1 MATIFTG
8 SYSENFD
15 TLVSSGTGP
24 TDTTPLPS
32 GWVFVETGT
41 NANATYTAGTGSNNA
56 GDTYSFGI
64 AGETERAL
72 GGLLSGSLTPLFGTS
87 FTNNTGNSIT
97 SLTTSYRGEQWRL
110 GNVTL
115 GRVADRLDF
124 QYSLNATSLT
134 TGTWVDVDALDFSSP
149 VTTGSTVGSLNGNT
163 NSTTLSTVISGLN
176 IAAGETFWFRWQDFN
191 VSGSDD
197 GLAIDDFSLSS
208 RPTPPPL
215 TPTVAIAANP
225 ASTTEGSTIS
235 GLFTIS
241 RTGDITNPLTVNFTT
256 GGTATSGSDYRTP
269 DSFATNSIEIPAGQ
283 SSVTIGISA
292 NDDTIIEAVEN
303 VSVTL
308 GTSVNYSVGSSNTA
322 TVTINDNDT
331 AIAVSKIHQIQGS
344 GLTFNSAFG
353 GTQAIEGVVVGS
365 FLGSSGLNGFYVQE
379 EDTDWD
385 TDFGTSEGIFVFD
398 PTGLFSGA
406 VGDKVRVTGLVGE
419 FTSSATGITGSTI
432 NSSLTQLSLA
442 STVSTKS
449 VLNLGSSSLPSIT
462 NVTLPVADASVLE
475 RYEGM
480 LVNVGAAVGSLTVTN
495 NFTLSRFGQVGLSA
509 GDRLDQYTQ
518 VNAPSV
524 TGYADYRANLLDNYI
539 ILDDGSNTQNPAA
552 VIHARNGQPLSA
564 TNTLRAGDTIAS
576 ITGVLDQRF
585 EGYRVQ
591 TKTPA
596 NFDSTNVREN
606 TAPDVGG
613 TLKVASFNLLNFFNG
628 DGMGGGFP
636 TSRGADSLAEY
647 NRQLPKT
654 VEAILGLNADVFGYN
669 EIENDGYGSTS
680 AVQTL
685 VDALNAATAPGT
697 YAFVTPPA
705 SALNASGTFG
715 GDEITVGFIYK
726 TSAARVAPGTSAA
739 ALTTGAFAQ
748 DDANR
753 VQRPALAVTFEQLN
767 NGLPTNATFTAVI
780 NHFKSKSSSAGGV
793 GDADIGDGQGFSNG
807 TRTRASQDLA
817 AWLAT
822 NPTGT
827 ADSDYLIMGDL
838 NAYRLENPITTLTD
852 AGYTSLF
859 GSESYSYQFQGQ
871 WGSLDHA
878 LASGSLNSQVTGA
891 AKWHINADEPLALD
905 YNLEFKSAVQQSS
918 FYNVDPFA
926 SSDHD
931 PLVVGLNLT
940 PTNQAPTA
948 VTFSN
953 PVATLA
959 ENTSTTTR
967 IQVATVNLTDDG
979 FGTNVL
985 SLSGTDSSFFEL
997 DGSALFLKAN
1007 TSLNFEDK
1015 FSYAVTVAVD
1025 DASVGITP
1033 DASAN
1038 FTLAVT
1044 NVNEAPIA
1052 NNDSGFTANQSM
1064 AKLISIATLLAN
1076 DTDPDANPTLS
1087 ILPDGF
1093 SDVVGGTVALNG
1105 GNVVFTPGSSF
1116 SGPANF
1122 KYTLSDGS
1130 LTSQAIVML
1139 QVGRTVN
1146 GGNGKDALTGN
1157 DGDDNFNGGSG
1168 EDMLFGN
1175 VGNDT
1180 LLGGNGDD
1188 KLFGGQGINILT
1200 GGNGA
1205 DTFVLDSFAGTST
1218 ITDFTDGQDKIGLP
1232 GGLSFGQL
1240 SLLQGTGSNLNDV
1253 LVNATSNG
1261 VNYTLGI
1268 LQGVSVGSLSAND
1281 FMTV

>member
-1 MATIFTG
+1 MATNFTD

-15 TLVSSGTGP
+15 TLVGTGIS
-24 TDTTPLPS
+24 TILPAEWILAES
-32 GWVFVETGT
+32 GT
-41 NANATYTAGTGSNNA
+41 NANAIYTAGTGSGNA
-56 GDTYSFGI
+56 GDTYSFGT
-64 AGETERAL
+64 AGSTERAL

-87 FTNNTGNSIT
+87 FTNSTANPLT
-97 SLTTSYRGEQWRL
+97 SFRVGYRGEQWRL
-110 GNVTL
+110 GTL
-115 GRVADRLDF
+115 GRADRLDF
-124 QYSLNATSLT
+124 QYSLDATSLT

-149 VTTGSTVGSLNGNT
+149 VTTGTVGALDGNT
-163 NSTTLSTVISGLN
+163 NSTNLSTTISGLN
-176 IAAGETFWFRWQDFN
+176 IPVGATFWFRWQDFN
-191 VSGSDD
+191 ATGADD
-197 GLAIDDFSLSS
+197 GLAIDGFSLDS
-208 RPTPPPL
+208 RPTPQPI

-225 ASTTEGSTIS
+225 AATTEGSALS

-241 RTGDITNPLTVNFTT
+241 RSGDTTNPLTVNFTT
-256 GGTATSGSDYRTP
+256 GGTATSGNDYLTP
-269 DSFATNSIEIPAGQ
+269 TSFATNSIEIPAGQ
-283 SSVTIGISA
+283 SSATIAISA
-292 NDDTIIEAVEN
+292 IDDIDIEAVEN

-344 GLTFNSAFG
+344 GATFNTAFG

-365 FLGSSGLNGFYVQE
+365 FLGSSGLSGFYVQE
-379 EDTDWD
+379 EDADWD
-385 TDFGTSEGIFVFD
+385 TDSATSEGIFVFD

-406 VGDKVRVTGLVGE
+406 VGDKVRVTGLVAE
-419 FTSSATGITGSTI
+419 FTSSATGITGSSI

-449 VLNLGSSSLPSIT
+449 VLNLGSSTLPSIT
-462 NVTLPVADASVLE
+462 HVTLPVADASVLE

-495 NFTLSRFGQVGLSA
+495 NFTLGRFGQVGLSA

-524 TGYADYRANLLDNYI
+524 TGYTDYQANLLDNYI

-552 VIHARNGQPLSA
+552 VIHARGGQPLSA
-564 TNTLRAGDTIAS
+564 TNTLRGGDAIAS

-591 TKTPA
+591 TKTPV
-596 NFDSTNVREN
+596 NFEPTNIREN

-628 DGMGGGFP
+628 DGIGGGFP
-636 TSRGADSLAEY
+636 TSRGAESLAEY

-654 VEAILGLNADVFGYN
+654 VEAILGLNADIFGYN

-685 VDALNAATAPGT
+685 VNALNAATAPGT

-705 SALNASGTFG
+705 SALNASGGFG

-753 VQRPALAVTFEQLN
+753 VQRPALAVTFEQLT

-780 NHFKSKSSSAGGV
+780 NHFKSKGSSAGGV
-793 GDADIGDGQGFSNG
+793 GDADIGDGQGLSNG

-838 NAYRLENPITTLTD
+838 NSYRLENPITTLTD

-878 LASGSLNSQVTGA
+878 LASGSLNGQVTGA
-891 AKWHINADEPLALD
+891 AKWHINADEPVALD
-905 YNLEFKSAVQQSS
+905 YNLNFKSIAQQSS

-940 PTNQAPTA
+940 AANQTINGTPNNDTLNGGAGNDTIAGGAGNDQINGQGGNDVLYGDGAIAAFTTNLFLQLKSASLTLEFKEGSGTA
-948 VTFSN
+948 ITERLKQNGAVPGTFGSLKLTALDAAGNAARTWVDQGEGIGIQDESDRRANSALRKRIEGGEQFNIEILAQSN
-953 PVATLA
+953 YDSALGANIVLNRFDPGSQATLIA
-959 ENTSTTTR
+959 LNNGTEVDRESFTTSSFTFKSDSVFDQLILKSDAGKFTFR
-967 IQVATVNLTDDG
+967 SVNLTG
-979 FGTNVL
+979 AV
-985 SLSGTDSSFFEL
+985 
-997 DGSALFLKAN
+997 KA
-1007 TSLNFEDK
+1007 
-1015 FSYAVTVAVD
+1015 A
-1025 DASVGITP
+1025 
-1033 DASAN
+1033 
-1038 FTLAVT
+1038 
-1044 NVNEAPIA
+1044 EAG
-1052 NNDSGFTANQSM
+1052 ND
-1064 AKLISIATLLAN
+1064 
-1076 DTDPDANPTLS
+1076 
-1087 ILPDGF
+1087 
-1093 SDVVGGTVALNG
+1093 VLNG
-1105 GNVVFTPGSSF
+1105 G
-1116 SGPANF
+1116 A
-1122 KYTLSDGS
+1122 
-1130 LTSQAIVML
+1130 
-1139 QVGRTVN
+1139 
-1146 GGNGKDALTGN
+1146 
-1157 DGDDNFNGGSG
+1157 GDDR
-1168 EDMLFGN
+1168 
-1175 VGNDT
+1175 
-1180 LLGGNGDD
+1180 
-1188 KLFGGQGINILT
+1188 LFGGAGRNWLT
-1200 GGNGA
+1200 GGTGA

-1240 SLLQGTGSNLNDV
+1240 RLLQGSGSHLNDT

-1261 VNYTLGI
+1261 VHYTLGI
-1268 LQGVSVGSLSAND
+1268 LQGVSVGSLSATD
-1281 FMTV
+1281 FIPV

>member
-1 MATIFTG
+1 MATNFTG

-15 TLVSSGTGP
+15 TLANTGTS
-24 TDTTPLPS
+24 TILPPEWILAES
-32 GWVFVETGT
+32 GT
-41 NANATYTAGTGSNNA
+41 NANATYTAGTGSGNT

-64 AGETERAL
+64 AGSTERAL

-87 FTNNTGNSIT
+87 FTNTTGNPIT
-97 SLTTSYRGEQWRL
+97 SLTTGYRGEQWRL
-110 GNVTL
+110 GTL
-115 GRVADRLDF
+115 GRADRLDF

-149 VTTGSTVGSLNGNT
+149 VTTGTVGLLDGNT
-163 NSTTLSTVISGLN
+163 NSTNLSTIISGLN
-176 IAAGETFWFRWQDFN
+176 IAVGDTFWFRWQDFN
-191 VSGSDD
+191 ATGSDD
-197 GLAIDDFSLSS
+197 GLAIDNFSLNS

-215 TPTVAIAANP
+215 TTVAIAANP
-225 ASTTEGSTIS
+225 ASTTEGSAIS

-241 RTGDITNPLTVNFTT
+241 RTGDTANPLTVNFTT
-256 GGTATSGSDYRTP
+256 GGTATSGSDYLTP
-269 DSFATNSIEIPAGQ
+269 ASFATNLIEIPAGQ
-283 SSVTIGISA
+283 SSVTIAIGAI
-292 NDDTIIEAVEN
+292 DDTIIEAVEN

-322 TVTINDNDT
+322 TITINDNDT
-331 AIAVSKIHQIQGS
+331 AIAVTKINQIQGS
-344 GLTFNSAFG
+344 GLTFNPAFG

-379 EDTDWD
+379 EDADWD
-385 TDFGTSEGIFVFD
+385 TDLATSEGIFIFD

-406 VGDKVRVTGLVGE
+406 VGDKVRVTGLVAE
-419 FTSSATGITGSTI
+419 FTSSATGIIGSTI

-449 VLNLGSSSLPSIT
+449 VLNLGSSALPSIT

-495 NFTLSRFGQVGLSA
+495 NFTLGRFGQVGLSA

-524 TGYADYRANLLDNYI
+524 SGYADYRANLLDNYI

-564 TNTLRAGDTIAS
+564 TNTLRGGDAIAS
-576 ITGVLDQRF
+576 ISGVLDQRF
-585 EGYRVQ
+585 EGYRIQ

-596 NFDSTNVREN
+596 NFEPTNAREN
-606 TAPDVGG
+606 VAPAVGG

-628 DGMGGGFP
+628 DGVGGGFP
-636 TSRGADSLAEY
+636 TSRGAESLAEY

-654 VEAILGLNADVFGYN
+654 VAAILGLNADVFGYN
-669 EIENDGYGSTS
+669 EMENDGYGSTS

-685 VDALNAATAPGT
+685 VNALNAATAPGT

-715 GDEITVGFIYK
+715 GDQITVGFIYK

-748 DDANR
+748 DNANR
-753 VQRPALAVTFEQLN
+753 VQRPPLAVTFEQLD

-780 NHFKSKSSSAGGV
+780 NHFKSKGSSAGGA
-793 GDADIGDGQGFSNG
+793 GDADIGDGQGLSNG

-878 LASGSLNSQVTGA
+878 LASSSLNGQVAGA
-891 AKWHINADEPLALD
+891 AKWHINADEPVALD
-905 YNLEFKSAVQQSS
+905 YNLNFKSLAQQSS

-940 PTNQAPTA
+940 AANQTINGTPNNDILNGGAGNDTIAGGAGNDQINGQGGNDVLYGDSAIAAFTTNLFLQLQPSRLTLEFKEGSGTSITQRLRQNGELPDTFGSLKFTALDAAGNAARTWVDQGEGIGIQDEGDRCANTALRKRIEGGEQFNIEILAQPGYDSALGANIVLNRFDPGSQATIIA
-948 VTFSN
+948 LNNGIEVDRESFTTSSFTFESDS
-953 PVATLA
+953 VFDQLILKGDAGKFTFR
-959 ENTSTTTR
+959 S
-967 IQVATVNLTDDG
+967 VNLTG
-979 FGTNVL
+979 AVN
-985 SLSGTDSSFFEL
+985 
-997 DGSALFLKAN
+997 SA
-1007 TSLNFEDK
+1007 
-1015 FSYAVTVAVD
+1015 
-1025 DASVGITP
+1025 
-1033 DASAN
+1033 
-1038 FTLAVT
+1038 
-1044 NVNEAPIA
+1044 EAG
-1052 NNDSGFTANQSM
+1052 ND
-1064 AKLISIATLLAN
+1064 
-1076 DTDPDANPTLS
+1076 
-1087 ILPDGF
+1087 
-1093 SDVVGGTVALNG
+1093 VLNG
-1105 GNVVFTPGSSF
+1105 G
-1116 SGPANF
+1116 A
-1122 KYTLSDGS
+1122 
-1130 LTSQAIVML
+1130 
-1139 QVGRTVN
+1139 
-1146 GGNGKDALTGN
+1146 
-1157 DGDDNFNGGSG
+1157 GDDR
-1168 EDMLFGN
+1168 
-1175 VGNDT
+1175 
-1180 LLGGNGDD
+1180 
-1188 KLFGGQGINILT
+1188 LFGGAGRNLLT
-1200 GGNGA
+1200 GGTGA
-1205 DTFVLDSFAGTST
+1205 DTFVLSSAGTST

-1232 GGLSFGQL
+1232 SGLSFGQL
-1240 SLLQGTGSNLNDV
+1240 SLLQGTGANLNDA
-1253 LVNATSNG
+1253 LVRATSNG

-1268 LQGVSVGSLSAND
+1268 LQGVSVGSLSATD
-1281 FMTV
+1281 FISV